1 MDNFIKHFSTTYE
14 EIFQK
19 VTVSDAVTNSRFE
32 SKLSYG
38 QTVTRFTLADNIRIR
53 DVVNDY
59 DDRVIDNLEDGEEL
73 LTINK
78 QKSAN
83 FRISRKDRIQNGPLS
98 AAAVQGGRV
107 AKKMAIQVDSDVF
120 SQVSDAYTT
129 FDTGDLTGLGSNGTP
144 IVFADGNLYST
155 LTKLRA
161 KLRRN
166 NIGLEGTVFVMD
178 SFATAVV
185 EANRLGKEISSAET
199 TFRNGFAGKV
209 LSSQWFVSENLTGEA
224 VMSASANPANG
235 DTFVIEG
242 ITWTIAASPADDSN
256 EILRGANTAATMAN
270 IVAEINNPTKMD
282 ADDQIKMEDALQ
294 LSATVVG
301 GKVVF
306 LGIGAGRLN
315 IAVTGTFAIDKN
327 FIHAYFGKRSTIDL
341 VMQDKMSIFE
351 TQEPRKP
358 VKNYLTEFIYGYD
371 VFEDS
376 KQQYIDVLIDVSVS

>member
-59 DDRVIDNLEDGEEL
+59 DDRVIDNLEDEEEL

>member
-256 EILRGANTAATMAN
+256 EILRGSNTAATMAN

>member
-73 LTINK
+73 LTIHK